1 MSWGTELWDQYDQIA
16 VHTQKGIDFLEK
28 YGHFV
33 DARTKIE
40 QEYASKLRRLA
51 RNYLPKKKDEDDYQ
65 FTATKAF
72 KLMLNEINDL
82 AGQHEVIAENLSTA
96 VVSDLTTL
104 VKSMKDDRRK
114 FLQEGARIQAQLT
127 LSLTTLAKTKEK
139 YEKAFGASE
148 RALEAYNKADADL
161 NLSRA
166 DVEKQRMNSNIKRQQ
181 MDDSKNEYANQLQK
195 TNELQNQFYTKLMP
209 AVFQSLQDMDE
220 KRVKCIQNFMR
231 KSAQTEQDVLPIIS
245 QCLEGIQRC
254 TDAMDE
260 KEDSLLVIEKYKSG
274 FLPPGDIPFEDL
286 STVDCGS
293 GNSST
298 TPQNTPQEK
307 KTSILGTITG
317 GKIKKRSGLLGI
329 FGQNKNLSG
338 FTPQEDFSE
347 LPPNQRRKKLQSKL
361 DDLTAKISQETAAR
375 DGLMKMKTVYEAN
388 PALGDPMSIQGQ
400 LTENGHRLD
409 KLRSDLRRYQAWLE
423 EAEGSPAS
431 TLSSRTNGNGSSPRR
446 SSVSDEVESLSRSA
460 SDSSVNHHKNGSL
473 VTSLTSQGR
482 SSNSPE
488 SGLGNSHLSLGPGGT
503 MGDTFQDIDAEDEFY
518 EPEPLP
524 VLGRCRALYTFE
536 ASSEGS
542 IPLEEGEELWLI
554 ETDQGDG
561 WTRVRR
567 LNPSH
572 LDPMPEGFVPTS
584 YIDTIEM
591 FEQPQPV

>member
-33 DARTKIE
+33 DARSKIE
-40 QEYASKLRRLA
+40 AEYASKLRKLT
-51 RNYLPKKKDEDDYQ
+51 RNYLPKKKEEDDYQ

-82 AGQHEVIAENLSTA
+82 AGQHEVVAENLSTA
-96 VVSDLTTL
+96 VVSDLTSL

-114 FLQEGARIQAQLT
+114 FLQEGARIQSQLT
-127 LSLTTLAKTKEK
+127 LSLTNLAKTKEK

-148 RALEAYNKADADL
+148 KALEAYNKADADL

-166 DVEKQRMNSNIKRQQ
+166 DVEKHRMNSNIKRQQ

-195 TNELQNQFYTKLMP
+195 TNELQSQFYNSMMP
-209 AVFQSLQDMDE
+209 SVFQSLQDMDE
-220 KRVKCIQNFMR
+220 QRVKMIQTFMR
-231 KSAQTEQDVLPIIS
+231 KSAQTEQDVLPIIG

-254 TDAMDE
+254 TDSINE
-260 KEDSLLVIEKYKSG
+260 KEDSALVIEKFKSG

-286 STVDCGS
+286 SSHDTTSGS
-293 GNSST
+293 INPG
-298 TPQNTPQEK
+298 TPQGTPSEK

-329 FGQNKNLSG
+329 FGPTKNVTGLN
-338 FTPQEDFSE
+338 TTQEDFSE
-347 LPPNQRRKKLQSKL
+347 LPPNQRRKKLQAKI
-361 DDLTAKISQETAAR
+361 DELTAKISQETAAR

-409 KLRSDLRRYQAWLE
+409 KLRSDYSRYQSWLE
-423 EAEGSPAS
+423 EVDGSPAS
-431 TLSSRTNGNGSSPRR
+431 TLSIRTNGQETSPRR

-460 SDSSVNHHKNGSL
+460 SDSSVNHHKNGS
-473 VTSLTSQGR
+473 VATSIISQG

-488 SGLGNSHLSLGPGGT
+488 SGIGNSHLSLGALGEN
-503 MGDTFQDIDAEDEFY
+503 FQDIDGDDEFY
-518 EPEPLP
+518 DAEPLP
-524 VLGRCRALYTFE
+524 VLGKCKALYPFE
-536 ASSEGS
+536 AASEGS

-554 ETDQGDG
+554 ETDAGDG

-567 LNPSH
+567 LTVSQ

-584 YIDTIEM
+584 YIETLQM
-591 FEQPQPV
+591 FDQPKPV